1 MINNSSSSNDSFLNM
16 TDNLSFLPYP
26 SIFLTV
32 FFLLP
37 MFIIKI
43 LIVVAII
50 RAKTVP
56 TTIRL
61 ILGNI
66 VASSELIII
75 GITIYNMYGVG
86 LSQFMDAS
94 PHDFPCRLLLVIID
108 TGAAGRLLYMTTYA
122 ITVYV
127 LARYAGKN
135 LSGQVEILAKTTGS
149 CADLGIC
156 HPS

>member
-1 MINNSSSSNDSFLNM
+1 MLNTSLLDLALIHCGIVGEKYKMINNSSSSNDSFLNM

-50 RAKTVP
+50 RAKAVP

-66 VASSELIII
+66 VTSSELIII
-75 GITIYNMYGVG
+75 GITMYNIYGV
-86 LSQFMDAS
+86 SNTNCKIHQE
-94 PHDFPCRLLLVIID
+94 
-108 TGAAGRLLYMTTYA
+108 
-122 ITVYV
+122 
-127 LARYAGKN
+127 K
-135 LSGQVEILAKTTGS
+135 
-149 CADLGIC
+149 
-156 HPS
+156 